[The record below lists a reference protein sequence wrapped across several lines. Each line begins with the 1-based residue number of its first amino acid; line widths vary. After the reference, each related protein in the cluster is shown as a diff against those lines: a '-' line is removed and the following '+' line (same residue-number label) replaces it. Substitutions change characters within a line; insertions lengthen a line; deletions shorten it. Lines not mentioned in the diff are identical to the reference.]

1 MAEKEYIE
9 REAAIV
15 RATKCLPDDFDAYNV
30 KVSLRA
36 IPAAD
41 VVEVRNGSWIVKSK
55 LYPLPWDTV
64 PLDWDRY
71 DEKTHSEWEDYYE
84 CSECHKG
91 EYAIKPRW
99 HYCPDCGAKMDG
111 GQDE

>member
-1 MAEKEYIE
+1 MFEK
-9 REAAIV
+9 A
-15 RATKCLPDDFDAYNV
+15 FDNSWE
-30 KVSLRA
+30 VSGTLDRLRA

-41 VVEVRNGSWIVKSK
+41 VEEVRHGRWIVESK
-55 LYPLPWDTV
+55 LQPLPWDTS

-71 DEKTHSEWEDYYE
+71 DEKTHSEWEDYFA

-99 HYCPDCGAKMDG
+99 HFCPECGAKMDG
-111 GQDE
+111 EGNA